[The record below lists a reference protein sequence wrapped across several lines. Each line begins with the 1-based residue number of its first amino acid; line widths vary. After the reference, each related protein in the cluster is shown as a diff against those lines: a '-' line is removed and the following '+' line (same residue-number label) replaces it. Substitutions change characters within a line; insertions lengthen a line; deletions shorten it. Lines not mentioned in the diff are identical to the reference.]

1 MSIPSKVFAFFF
13 MSPSTTNSLL
23 AFNTYERFFFFH
35 IRYQSRRPGKWLG
48 HRKIAYNVNSFCL
61 FPVLFA

>member
-35 IRYQSRRPGKWLG
+35 IRYQSQGNRMKLT
-48 HRKIAYNVNSFCL
+48 
-61 FPVLFA
+61 

>member
-23 AFNTYERFFFFH
+23 AFNTYERFFFFTLDT
-35 IRYQSRRPGKWLG
+35 RAEGQANG
-48 HRKIAYNVNSFCL
+48 
-61 FPVLFA
+61 